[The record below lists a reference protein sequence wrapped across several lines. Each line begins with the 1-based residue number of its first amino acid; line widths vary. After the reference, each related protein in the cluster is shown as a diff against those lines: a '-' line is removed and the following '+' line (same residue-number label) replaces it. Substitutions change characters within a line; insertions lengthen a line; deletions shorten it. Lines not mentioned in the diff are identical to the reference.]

1 MFTNCYRPGAPPF
14 SGNISPDLDIADEV
28 ADDAAEFEDATQSAF
43 GQILV
48 FWDIPN
54 DRCGSVVF
62 GCGWRRFSK
71 SNETQSG
78 GFVMG
83 FDGMSLGDVEIV

>member
-1 MFTNCYRPGAPPF
+1 M
-14 SGNISPDLDIADEV
+14 
-28 ADDAAEFEDATQSAF
+28 
-43 GQILV
+43 
-48 FWDIPN
+48 
-54 DRCGSVVF
+54 DRFCQLGLTGSVVF

-83 FDGMSLGDVEIV
+83 FDGMSLGDVEIVLLMMLFLFVNVAEIHVFFTQYFVGEDVYLIHFIPNVSCASRIERY